1 MLKET
6 EAFTYYVSTF
16 PAWDDVVWYMFKCES
31 YNYFCKDEEICLT
44 SSKNRLRSC
53 CCQPEQCNSFRFDER
68 MRKLPGISVLINRVA
83 AFIVER
89 HCDNPP
95 SHFPNRLWVPLIV
108 LSSHFQSLFVLNKK
122 CLWMESGLSVIRSNR
137 LSSKC
142 HRWGK
147 FTRRLHHS
155 SYVLIIFANKNHEV
169 LTEATAVKIKD
180 IIPGISGRYNLVQAW
195 IINISEI
202 FNGAYPSVEVF
213 YCLFQHSPPIIP
225 GNELGYFSMLF
236 CYVLD
241 SDWLLISARA
251 LHVNI

>member
-1 MLKET
+1 MWW
-6 EAFTYYVSTF
+6 YV
-16 PAWDDVVWYMFKCES
+16 FKCES
-31 YNYFCKDEEICLT
+31 YNYFCKDEESCLT

-122 CLWMESGLSVIRSNR
+122 CLWMKSGLSVIRSNR

-180 IIPGISGRYNLVQAW
+180 IIPGISGRTWFKHESLIFRKSSMGIPFSGSVLLSVSTFASDNSWKRAW
-195 IINISEI
+195 
-202 FNGAYPSVEVF
+202 VF
-213 YCLFQHSPPIIP
+213 LYA
-225 GNELGYFSMLF
+225 F

-241 SDWLLISARA
+241 FDWLLLSARA
-251 LHVNI
+251 LHVSI